1 MLLFVCSSCC
11 CTLQAGSVYGNAA
24 KRRKTAEEKA
34 AAAERKQRL
43 QEEAQQQLAAGQ
55 PFTLTNRLPWAE
67 KQAQVGFVVAALV
80 HGALVRFSARALV
93 DADSCM

>member
-1 MLLFVCSSCC
+1 
-11 CTLQAGSVYGNAA
+11 VYGNAA

-43 QEEAQQQLAAGQ
+43 QQEAQQQLAAGQ

-67 KQAQVGFVVAALV
+67 KQAQVRRSTDHLHQGHAAEVAANTEQHV
-80 HGALVRFSARALV
+80 T
-93 DADSCM
+93 

>member
-1 MLLFVCSSCC
+1 MCAHLSAN
-11 CTLQAGSVYGNAA
+11 LQAGTVYGNAA

-43 QEEAQQQLAAGQ
+43 QQEAQQQLTAGQ

-67 KQAQVGFVVAALV
+67 KQAQVRRSTDHL
-80 HGALVRFSARALV
+80 H
-93 DADSCM
+93 